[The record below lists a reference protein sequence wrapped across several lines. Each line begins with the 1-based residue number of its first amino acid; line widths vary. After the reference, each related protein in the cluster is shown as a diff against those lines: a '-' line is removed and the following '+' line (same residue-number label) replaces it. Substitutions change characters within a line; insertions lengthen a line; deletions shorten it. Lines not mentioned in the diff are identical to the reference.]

1 MTHLCLSTQLEDS
14 CTSIGTSRKCLRS
27 CKKCDLIVPSRP
39 SDTSIAC
46 LAAFHFF
53 KVGSSLKWSCGYE
66 GSILAPNT
74 LQSAQHPFFKI
85 FYQLG
90 EKKPEFKAS
99 HTLHSLCFIV
109 NFEPL
114 ISFLQPVPERSTLFQ
129 TMLR

>member
-74 LQSAQHPFFKI
+74 LQSAEHPFFKI
-85 FYQLG
+85 FSQHG
-90 EKKPEFKAS
+90 KKCQSLKP
-99 HTLHSLCFIV
+99 HTQPVLHFFLNS
-109 NFEPL
+109 ERL
-114 ISFLQPVPERSTLFQ
+114 ILLLQPVPKRSTLFQ